1 MLLLSNNETGPSD
14 PPKEAPEA
22 GGEPAVKEMTKP
34 GTAAAKPGIWRRIF
48 RFFEALYPV
57 AHYVFPLIA
66 AIVTVSYTY
75 ILLGPVINRS
85 GDNMYH
91 LLNEFAIARGLFGGD
106 NPLGPVAMEFGQP
119 VLRFYQPFF
128 YLFNIGMFFL
138 TGIDLKMMHNVT
150 IVVCFALSPF
160 AYMYFL
166 QKLGL
171 PRFAAGIGAMCSML
185 SIAAFGNSFEAYH
198 QAGIV
203 TQSMGGLFFP
213 WFVGHFIGMLRG
225 ENRAATTA
233 MLFALAFI
241 SHAIMSVFA
250 VIAGALYFAVASSR
264 ITLNGLKKLAVFC
277 VLGICL
283 VAFWVL
289 PFIEHT
295 EKMRPVPDSIV
306 RSGVHWFTSVS
317 KDELSMV
324 LFSGRL
330 LDDPPHKGDA
340 RDSGDEFMDK
350 ISIIHAVVVRPP
362 VVSIL
367 TALGFLVALFRLKR
381 LSNRF
386 LLSGFLFSL
395 FLFAGPDDY
404 PWLRFFPFMRNIQ
417 TFRCTYLVEFFAFG
431 LVGTGIEAV
440 LRHAFYLAW
449 RRRKLF
455 KVPLVTV
462 WIIALISG
470 TVAVGAGIAYL
481 GNAHLR
487 IRNTAN
493 LDDMIDALSSL
504 DNRGRPFRMMPKYK
518 GRYKLRQGWFSVH
531 GYIPYCTH
539 WKGTG
544 PTAALHLCGQLA
556 GNPAKWGDLH
566 ALAGVRWFSG
576 TESEMK
582 SLINA
587 KDSDG
592 APLLHRLPNGRSR
605 TGKSTD
611 WHYLLD
617 TGRDHF
623 LRPLVGEPLPVVCT
637 YSQWIW
643 LTKAWT
649 GRYRSKLLEESTPFT
664 MRVPPGT
671 LEESGLLENARAVVY
686 LDRSGFDADR
696 RALHRFSELG
706 GTVISSSEITGI
718 PTVVPDVE
726 KRKRFW
732 ADLPKFEGTQK
743 PVPRDHLEELDPGF
757 EIADIKRLTTNR
769 YSVQR
774 YVFDVDTLEDMV
786 MVLPTQA
793 APGWGATLDGK
804 PHPTF
809 STGPDM
815 VGMVIPEG
823 AHRLEIDWRMPRL
836 GWISLWLSVAGLLF
850 VLGIWIFDAV
860 RKFRGRRAA
869 SVTIS

>member
-1 MLLLSNNETGPSD
+1 MPS
-14 PPKEAPEA
+14 PSENTAPA
-22 GGEPAVKEMTKP
+22 AREPSRL
-34 GTAAAKPGIWRRIF
+34 RRIG
-48 RFFEALYPV
+48 RFFVTLYPI
-57 AHYVFPLIA
+57 AHYAFPLIA

-75 ILLGPVINRS
+75 ILWGPVLNRS

-91 LLNEFAIARGLFGGD
+91 LLNEFAIARGMFGGD
-106 NPLGPVAMEFGQP
+106 NPFGPVAMEFGQP
-119 VLRFYQPFF
+119 VLRFYQSFF
-128 YLFNIGMFFL
+128 YLFNICTFFIA
-138 TGIDLKMMHNVT
+138 GIDIKTMHNVT
-150 IVVCFALSPF
+150 IIICFALSPF
-160 AYMYFL
+160 TYMYFL

-171 PRFAAGIGAMCSML
+171 PRFAAGIGAMSSML

-225 ENRAATTA
+225 ENRAVTTA

-264 ITLNGLKKLAVFC
+264 ITLRGLKKLMVFC

-295 EKMRPVPDSIV
+295 QKMRPVPDSIV

-330 LDDPPHKGDA
+330 LDDPPRKGDA
-340 RDSGDEFMDK
+340 RNADDEFMDK

-404 PWLRFFPFMRNIQ
+404 PWLRYFPFMKNIQ

-440 LRHAFYLAW
+440 LRRGFSLAW
-449 RRRKLF
+449 RRRKLIRF
-455 KVPLVTV
+455 PLTAVWVVLLLSVTV
-462 WIIALISG
+462 
-470 TVAVGAGIAYL
+470 GIAIGIGVL

-487 IRNTAN
+487 VRPTQ
-493 LDDMIDALSSL
+493 SL
-504 DNRGRPFRMMPKYK
+504 DAEVDVLGSLPDKGRPYRVLPQFK
-518 GRYKLRQGWFSVH
+518 GRYKLRQGWYSVH

-544 PTAALHLCGQLA
+544 PTAAFHLCGNLA
-556 GNPAKWGDLH
+556 SNPARWGDLH

-576 TESEMK
+576 VEDELK
-582 SLINA
+582 SIINA
-587 KDSDG
+587 KDSDQ
-592 APLLHRLPNGRSR
+592 APLLHRMPNGRDR
-605 TGKSTD
+605 RGQPND
-611 WHYLLD
+611 RFYLFD

-643 LTKAWT
+643 LAKSWT
-649 GRYRSKLLEESTPFT
+649 SRYRGKLLEEGTPII
-664 MRVPPGT
+664 MRVP
-671 LEESGLLENARAVVY
+671 SGELKASDLTKHARALVY
-686 LDRSGFDADR
+686 LDRSGFEADR
-696 RALHRFSELG
+696 RALHAFSELG
-706 GTVISSSEITGI
+706 GVVISSSEIPGV
-718 PTVVPDVE
+718 PTTVPDA
-726 KRKRFW
+726 KTNKKFW
-732 ADLPKFEGTQK
+732 ADLPRFEGTQR
-743 PVPRDHLEELDPGF
+743 PVPKDHLEELDPGF
-757 EIADIKRLTTNR
+757 EIADITPLTTNL

-774 YVFDVDTLEDMV
+774 YAFDIDALEELV
-786 MVLPTQA
+786 AVLPTEA

-804 PHPTF
+804 PLPTF
-809 STGPDM
+809 ATGPDM

-823 AHRLEIDWRMPRL
+823 AHRLEVTWKMPWL
-836 GWISLWLSVAGLLF
+836 GWFSVYLSLFGLL
-850 VLGIWIFDAV
+850 VVISVWIWDGV
-860 RKFRGRRAA
+860 RGFRKRRKGAA
-869 SVTIS
+869 LPA

>member
-1 MLLLSNNETGPSD
+1 MPLPSNTDIKAPTVEASPHKPSR
-14 PPKEAPEA
+14 
-22 GGEPAVKEMTKP
+22 
-34 GTAAAKPGIWRRIF
+34 WRRIG
-48 RFFEALYPV
+48 RFFVALYPF
-57 AHYVFPLIA
+57 AHYAFPLIA
-66 AIVTVSYTY
+66 AIITVSYTY
-75 ILLGPVINRS
+75 ILVGPVLNRS

-91 LLNEFAIARGLFGGD
+91 LLNEFAIARGLLGGD

-119 VLRFYQPFF
+119 VLRFYQAFY

-138 TGIDLKMMHNVT
+138 AGIDIKTMHNVT
-150 IVVCFALSPF
+150 IVICFALSPF

-233 MLFALAFI
+233 LLFALAFI

-277 VLGICL
+277 VVGVCL

-295 EKMRPVPDSIV
+295 QKMRPVPDSII

-317 KDELSMV
+317 KDELTMV

-330 LDDPPHKGDA
+330 LDDPPRKGEA
-340 RDSGDEFMDK
+340 RNKNDEFMDK
-350 ISIIHAVVVRPP
+350 ISIIHAVITRPP

-367 TALGFLVALFRLKR
+367 TALGFLVALFRLRR

-404 PWLRFFPFMRNIQ
+404 PWLRFFPFMKNIQ

-440 LRHAFYLAW
+440 MRRAFFFAW

-455 KVPLVTV
+455 RVPLTTLWVIV
-462 WIIALISG
+462 LLSG
-470 TVAVGAGIAYL
+470 TVGVGIGIGLL

-487 IRNTAN
+487 IRDVTS
-493 LDDMIDALSSL
+493 LDAEIDALGSIP
-504 DNRGRPFRMMPKYK
+504 DKGRPYRVMPKFP
-518 GRYKLRQGWFSVH
+518 GRYKLRQGWYSVN

-544 PTAALHLCGQLA
+544 PTAALHLCGNLA
-556 GNPAKWGDLH
+556 GNPVRWGDLH
-566 ALAGVRWFSG
+566 ALAGARWFHG
-576 TESEMK
+576 TEKEMT

-592 APLLHRLPNGRSR
+592 APLLHRLPNGRDR
-605 TGKSTD
+605 RGRPND
-611 WHYLLD
+611 QYYVLD

-637 YSQWIW
+637 YAQWIW
-643 LTKAWT
+643 LVKSWT
-649 GRYRSKLLEESTPFT
+649 ARYRDNLREESTPVI
-664 MRVPPGT
+664 MKVPSGT
-671 LEESGLLENARAVVY
+671 LKESGLLDHARALLY
-686 LDRSGFDADR
+686 LDRSGYEKDR
-696 RALHRFSELG
+696 RALHAFSELG
-706 GTVISSSEITGI
+706 GVVMSSSVI
-718 PTVVPDVE
+718 PGVPTTVPDA
-726 KRKRFW
+726 KSNKRFW
-732 ADLPKFEGTQK
+732 ADLPPYEGAKK
-743 PVPRDHLEELDPGF
+743 PLPKDHLEELDPGF
-757 EIADIKRLTTNR
+757 DIADVTQLSTNL
-769 YSVQR
+769 YSVQDF
-774 YVFDVDTLEDMV
+774 VFDVDTLESLIA
-786 MVLPTQA
+786 VLPMQA
-793 APGWGATLDGK
+793 APGWGATLDGE
-804 PHPTF
+804 PLSTF
-809 STGPDM
+809 ATGPDM
-815 VGMVIPEG
+815 VGMIIPEG
-823 AHRLEIDWRMPRL
+823 AHRLEVSWKMPWL
-836 GWISLWLSVAGLLF
+836 GRFSSYLSAIGLLF
-850 VLGIWIFDAV
+850 VLAV
-860 RKFRGRRAA
+860 WLWDGARYFRRRRRAQKPA
-869 SVTIS
+869 EQPG